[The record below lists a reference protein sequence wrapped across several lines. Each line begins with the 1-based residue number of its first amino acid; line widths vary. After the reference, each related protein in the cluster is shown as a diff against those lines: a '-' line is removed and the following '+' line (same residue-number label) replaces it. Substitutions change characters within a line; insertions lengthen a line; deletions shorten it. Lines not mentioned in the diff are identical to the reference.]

1 MPNLLPADARGIS
14 RRALPALQVRR
25 DGEEEA
31 EGGCDSAVRVESPA
45 VHVGQHTSAYV
56 SIRQHTSVRVES
68 PAVQV
73 GRRLLDEEVGARVA
87 GRVWQHCGAST
98 VEEVGRRQLEE
109 EVAGRVAGRVWQHCR
124 QPLLLSQI
132 SFRDVVP
139 VGETGKVDRWRMLTY
154 ADVC

>member
-1 MPNLLPADARGIS
+1 MPNLPPADARGIS
-14 RRALPALQVRR
+14 RRALAALQVRR

-45 VHVGQHTSAYV
+45 V
-56 SIRQHTSVRVES
+56 R
-68 PAVQV
+68 V

-87 GRVWQHCGAST
+87 GQVLQHCGAST
-98 VEEVGRRQLEE
+98 VEEVGRRLLEE

-132 SFRDVVP
+132 NFRDVVP
-139 VGETGKVDRWRMLTY
+139 VGETGNVDR
-154 ADVC
+154 